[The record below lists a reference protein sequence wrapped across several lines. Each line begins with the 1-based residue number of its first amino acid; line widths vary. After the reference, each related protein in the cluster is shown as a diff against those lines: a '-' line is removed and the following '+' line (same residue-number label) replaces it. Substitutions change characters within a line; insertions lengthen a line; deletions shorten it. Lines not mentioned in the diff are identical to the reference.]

1 MAFIPSRRHL
11 STILSLI
18 FAKNISLWFPSVC
31 SARCARAKSNIY
43 HVTIS
48 FFHAIIFATSLDN
61 VWSCRP
67 KNRSVLWVL
76 RSRSSWR
83 CSRRTWARRSA
94 SICLSFASTRS
105 RRRSS
110 RSRSICTK
118 IRKYLLC
125 DIFFRRWRCSN
136 RFENEVHCMS
146 VPGVYLW
153 KMSSTKQQKPNRLLL
168 IHWFKTCLL
177 LHFIS
182 ISFDTHI
189 HIFFVQ
195 VCQIYSFEPR
205 EKEHERKD
213 LLILFA
219 VVFFIFVSLMLFICF
234 LMFLVKCLHNNTY
247 KEGERERDC
256 FRSVLFVLLN
266 LSFVVLLLLLLLYF
280 YFCLR
285 FRTLSSFF
293 RLDNAL
299 N

>member
-1 MAFIPSRRHL
+1 MESKRKIKFTARFLSLTRFVLLQIWRRWRSMTFIPNRQRS

-31 SARCARAKSNIY
+31 SARCAKAKSNIY

-94 SICLSFASTRS
+94 SICLSFVSIRN

-110 RSRSICTK
+110 RSRSIFTK

-153 KMSSTKQQKPNRLLL
+153 KMSSTRQQKPNGLLS
-168 IHWFKTCLL
+168 IHWFNTCLL

-182 ISFDTHI
+182 ISFDTHIHI

-205 EKEHERKD
+205 E
-213 LLILFA
+213 
-219 VVFFIFVSLMLFICF
+219 S
-234 LMFLVKCLHNNTY
+234 
-247 KEGERERDC
+247 ERERTWKERPTNPVCRC
-256 FRSVLFVLLN
+256 FLYLCQSYAIHLFSNVTCQV
-266 LSFVVLLLLLLLYF
+266 S
-280 YFCLR
+280 
-285 FRTLSSFF
+285 
-293 RLDNAL
+293 A
-299 N
+299 